1 MDSFQPNFPMGHMNF
16 PPPGGAP
23 VTPTRRPEAQRLAQP
38 SIIPGG
44 QIYPHQRM
52 DQMTGMYPMMP
63 YNMMP
68 YYQQGFMDV
77 PYLPDAAIPTVAG
90 KNMKQSKG
98 VDPESAIQVRTPY
111 HAYKFT
117 CTYSLPCLHIDKYV
131 LPTMLTHLHVSLRFL
146 ALLS

>member
-1 MDSFQPNFPMGHMNF
+1 MQKNMDSFQPNFPMGHMNF

-44 QIYPHQRM
+44 QIYPHHQRM

-98 VDPESAIQVRTPY
+98 VDPESAIQVCTPY

-117 CTYSLPCLHIDKYV
+117 CFTGIFSSSELKAQWLVVISVCNLF
-131 LPTMLTHLHVSLRFL
+131 TF
-146 ALLS
+146 

>member
-1 MDSFQPNFPMGHMNF
+1 
-16 PPPGGAP
+16 
-23 VTPTRRPEAQRLAQP
+23 
-38 SIIPGG
+38 
-44 QIYPHQRM
+44 
-52 DQMTGMYPMMP
+52 MTGMYPMMP

-77 PYLPDAAIPTVAG
+77 PYLPDAAIPVAG

-117 CTYSLPCLHIDKYV
+117 CFTGIFSSSELKAQWLV
-131 LPTMLTHLHVSLRFL
+131 VFL
-146 ALLS
+146 FVTFFTF

>member
-1 MDSFQPNFPMGHMNF
+1 MQKNMDSFQPNFPMGHMKF

-38 SIIPGG
+38 SIISGG

-98 VDPESAIQVRTPY
+98 VDPESAIQVCTPY

-117 CTYSLPCLHIDKYV
+117 CFTGIFSSSELKAQWLVVISVCNLF
-131 LPTMLTHLHVSLRFL
+131 TF
-146 ALLS
+146 